1 MPLNTLR
8 TRIYHF
14 IKDHWQRESFS
25 RPMVFSMLLLW
36 LLVNLVLLKTLG
48 IRTGADTEVYE
59 AMAYAL
65 LEGNL
70 PDGRLLWYSSYIA
83 LLAVIFGLGGNY
95 AWVVAVQILLS
106 GVAAICLASAVR
118 KMSGDSRVAFVA
130 VLLYLA
136 WVKIHQWNIFIYT
149 ESFFTSLAVISFAAW
164 VLSRRPW
171 HYGLSGLLIVLTFF
185 ARPAGFSFLAGWL
198 LYTLAVLPQRPRWK
212 WMAAAVFSG
221 MGLLLLNFMLK
232 DFVLVESYARGEIIY
247 PDISLGIK
255 PPPDLRVPDS
265 EYSALVRLALF
276 VWYQPGYF
284 LKICLIKLLLF
295 FANVKPYF
303 SLLHN
308 SLIVLLLYPLYYF
321 AIWGYRYFP
330 AGKLKYFL
338 LGFIGGQAIT
348 VMLTSNNWDGRFLV
362 PVLPFIFILSAV
374 GVVRQLT
381 KKASSVSER
390 G

>member
-1 MPLNTLR
+1 
-8 TRIYHF
+8 
-14 IKDHWQRESFS
+14 
-25 RPMVFSMLLLW
+25 MVFSLLLLW

-48 IRTGADTEVYE
+48 IRSGSDTEVYE

-83 LLAVIFGLGGNY
+83 LLAVIFGLGGGY
-95 AWVVAVQILLS
+95 AWVVGVQVLLS
-106 GVAAICLASAVR
+106 GIAAFFMALAVR
-118 KMSGDSRVAFVA
+118 KMSGDVRVAFVA

-136 WVKIHQWNIFIYT
+136 WVKIHQWNVFIYT
-149 ESFFTSLAVISFAAW
+149 ESFFTSLAILSFAAW
-164 VLSRRPW
+164 VLAHRPR
-171 HYGLSGLLIVLTFF
+171 HYALSGLLIVLTFF
-185 ARPAGFSFLAGWL
+185 ARPTGFSFLAGWL
-198 LYTLAVLPQRPRWK
+198 LFGLVALPLRTYRK
-212 WMAAAVFSG
+212 WLAAAVFVG

-255 PPPDLRVPDS
+255 PPPELRVPDS
-265 EYSALVRLALF
+265 EHSALLRLALF
-276 VWYQPGYF
+276 VWYHPGYF
-284 LKICLIKLLLF
+284 IKICLIKLLLF

-321 AIWGYRYFP
+321 AVKGHRHFP

-338 LGFIGGQAIT
+338 LGFIGSQAIT
-348 VMLTSNNWDGRFLV
+348 VMLTTNNWDGRFLV
-362 PVLPFIFILSAV
+362 PVLPFIFILSAIGIV
-374 GVVRQLT
+374 EQLT